1 MPKALETRAEID
13 QRILAV
19 RRLIVEAEDKLD
31 EDTALR
37 ARLRLDE
44 LFEERKQATP

>member
-1 MPKALETRAEID
+1 MPKALETREQID

-19 RRLIVEAEDKLD
+19 RRLIVEAEDRLD

-37 ARLRLDE
+37 ARVRLDE
-44 LFEERKQATP
+44 LFEARKQAQP